1 MGKKEL
7 KKDQRI
13 QYQKKFKS
21 VKKSSQKKQKKS
33 GGRKVK

>member
-7 KKDQRI
+7 KREQRI
-13 QYQKKFKS
+13 QYQRKFKS

-33 GGRKVK
+33 AGRKVK